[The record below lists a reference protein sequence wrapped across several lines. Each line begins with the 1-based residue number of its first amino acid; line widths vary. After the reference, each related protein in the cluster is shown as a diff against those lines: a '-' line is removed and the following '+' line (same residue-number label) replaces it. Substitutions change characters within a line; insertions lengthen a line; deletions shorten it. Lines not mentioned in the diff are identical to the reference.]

1 MSVRN
6 FNPLEQKRLCR
17 VVGFISSV
25 IGLICYALSSS
36 FNHIFG
42 EWNLLKI
49 ILYTMVSFSISSFML
64 FMKKW
69 KRSRCFSLK
78 VHVGVLV
85 LLLTSFYSFVSD
97 KSANGKP
104 NGLSLISCGAFA
116 LMSLCLSRQIDL
128 GFGADL
134 LNFFLGCLTVQL
146 MEINLVLFIVAAIL
160 CYCFMI
166 LRSKESESEIGTVAM
181 EDHVTIELGTADS
194 GERGAD
200 DNNGFQSNDRNI
212 GNQQIPLLRMVGDG
226 YNWKKYEDRVG
237 KGNENQVS
245 YYRCTH
251 PNCYVKKKVDRT
263 KDGKIGEIHY
273 QGNHAHWERLNNMKR
288 NSSSE
293 YLYSL
298 LTSDSVTTDLPDQS
312 FASQSNEQLDYD
324 VQFWRTHQYPHDI

>member
-6 FNPLEQKRLCR
+6 FNPLKQKRLCR
-17 VVGFISSV
+17 VVGFMSSV
-25 IGLICYALSSS
+25 VGLICYALSSS
-36 FNHIFG
+36 FNHLFG

-49 ILYTMVSFSISSFML
+49 ILYTMVSFSIGSVML

-104 NGLSLISCGAFA
+104 DGLSLISCGAFA

-146 MEINLVLFIVAAIL
+146 MEINLMLFIVAAIF

-166 LRSKESESEIGTVAM
+166 LRSKDSQSQIGTVPV
-181 EDHVTIELGTADS
+181 EDHITIELDTADIN
-194 GERGAD
+194 RND
-200 DNNGFQSNDRNI
+200 YQSNDRNI
-212 GNQQIPLLRMVGDG
+212 GLQQIPLLRMVGDDG
-226 YNWKKYEDRVG
+226 YNWRKYEDKVE

-245 YYRCTH
+245 YYKCTY
-251 PNCYVKKKVDRT
+251 PNCYVKKKVERT
-263 KDGKIGEIHY
+263 IEGEIVEMHY
-273 QGNHAHWERLNNMKR
+273 QGTHVHWKRPNNMKR
-288 NSSSE
+288 HSSSG

-298 LTSDSVTTDLPDQS
+298 VPSDSVTTDLPDQS
-312 FASQSNEQLDYD
+312 LDYD
-324 VQFWRTHQYPHDI
+324 VQLWRTHQYPNEI